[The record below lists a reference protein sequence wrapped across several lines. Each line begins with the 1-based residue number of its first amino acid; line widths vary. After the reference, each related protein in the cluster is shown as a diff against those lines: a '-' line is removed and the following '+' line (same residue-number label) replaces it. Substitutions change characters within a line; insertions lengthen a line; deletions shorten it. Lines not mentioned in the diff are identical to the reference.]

1 MADPSP
7 TQDVTPAEATE
18 KEYDHET
25 KPGQEDNKRRRTAS
39 HGGFPT
45 YPPDTEADE
54 QGTAHIDGARER
66 LSTPGSE

>member
-1 MADPSP
+1 MAQSAPDDDAAPES
-7 TQDVTPAEATE
+7 A

-45 YPPDTEADE
+45 YPPDADPD
-54 QGTAHIDGARER
+54 GHDTGPVDGARER
-66 LSTPGSE
+66 LRRPERE